1 MRTILK
7 SHIFLP
13 GFVYTQGLKPLW
25 KAVLERRG
33 FGFDEQIHWFR
44 VDERKNTVSKISG
57 FVLTGPLGLRNHIPV
72 FHETDT
78 VKPRFTETRII
89 RTPHCYGQFAL
100 SLGKESP
107 YVFCKFNRP
116 LPSSKNPHFQ
126 NETKCT
132 TFLVKMS
139 FICMRVKNHFYIKG
153 WALSLVLIQ
162 RPRGTRKWP
171 IRLIRTLSIPLPLS
185 VRIDGIWLY
194 MSLCSIRRSPGEAT
208 LGIFG

>member
-7 SHIFLP
+7 SHILFP

-33 FGFDEQIHWFR
+33 FGFGEQIHWFR
-44 VDERKNTVSKISG
+44 VDEKKKAFSKLFG
-57 FVLTGPLGLRNHIPV
+57 FVLTVPLSLRNRIPV

-78 VKPRFTETRII
+78 VKLRFTKTRII

-107 YVFCKFNRP
+107 YIFSKFNRP

-126 NETKCT
+126 NDTKCT

-139 FICMRVKNHFYIKG
+139 FICMRMKNHFYIKG
-153 WALSLVLIQ
+153 
-162 RPRGTRKWP
+162 
-171 IRLIRTLSIPLPLS
+171 
-185 VRIDGIWLY
+185 
-194 MSLCSIRRSPGEAT
+194 
-208 LGIFG
+208 

>member
-139 FICMRVKNHFYIKG
+139 FICMRMKNHFHIKG
-153 WALSLVLIQ
+153 WLLNLVLIQ
-162 RPRGTRKWP
+162 RPGGTRKWP
-171 IRLIRTLSIPLPLS
+171 VRLILTLSIPPS
-185 VRIDGIWLY
+185 VSVLTGFDCTCHCVQLDGA
-194 MSLCSIRRSPGEAT
+194 PGR
-208 LGIFG
+208 LL